1 MTPND
6 RIQIR
11 TVKNLVKLIQEHLEA
26 MQRDTQGLENPRWK
40 QEVDEIWKQVFLHIN
55 RMSTKPQQ
63 SSLDS
68 IKELWTTYLTHYVTT
83 T

>member
-1 MTPND
+1 MTPTD
-6 RIQIR
+6 RVQVR
-11 TVKNLVKLIQEHLEA
+11 TVKNLVKLVQEHLEA

-40 QEVDEIWKQVFLHIN
+40 QEVDDIWKQVFLHIN
-55 RMSTKPQQ
+55 RMSTEPQQ

-83 T
+83 S